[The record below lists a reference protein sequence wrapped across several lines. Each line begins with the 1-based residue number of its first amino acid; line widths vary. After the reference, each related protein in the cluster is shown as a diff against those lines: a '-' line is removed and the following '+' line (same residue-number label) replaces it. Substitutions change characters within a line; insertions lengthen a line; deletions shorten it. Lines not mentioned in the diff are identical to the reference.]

1 MEALLEGM
9 QRNGQGSGGFL
20 TSCEAELQEL
30 MKQIDIMVAHKKSEW
45 EGQTQALEAC
55 LSVREQELSSARA
68 ALQEKYKEV
77 GMLRHQVEDM
87 EKAKQDMV
95 REYEQQLKKF
105 QEELSR
111 LRRSYEKLQKKQL
124 REARGEANKRQGEDQ
139 FEMSRLTRKLEE
151 FRQKSLDWE
160 KQRLLYQQ
168 QVASLEAQRKAL
180 AEQSELIQTQLANR
194 KQILESV
201 ELASRSEIQ
210 HLTSKL
216 ERANDAICA
225 NELEVERLNMRVDDL
240 TENNRIILE
249 DQQRVQEELRQSKK
263 MLEVLQD
270 EKMELRATLQS
281 QEDFID
287 SSKLHQEQ
295 LQKELARVTETL
307 RTKEFLI
314 RSIGRAQ
321 RVVVNGVWRP
331 VTSGVPQGSVLGPVL
346 FNIFINDLDEG
357 IECTL
362 SKFADDTKLGRS
374 VDLLE
379 GRKALQRDLDRLD
392 QGAEVNCMR
401 FNKAKCKVLHL
412 GHSNPMQ
419 RYRLGEEWLENCPVE
434 KDLGVL
440 VDSRLN
446 MSQQCAQVAKKA
458 NSILASIRNSVASRT
473 REVIVPLYSAL
484 VRPHLEYCVQFWA
497 PHYKRDIE
505 VLERVQRRATKLV
518 KGLEQKSYEEHLRE
532 LGLFSLEK
540 WRLRGDL
547 IALYNYLKG
556 GCREVGVGLFSQ
568 VTSDRTRGNGLKLCQ
583 GMFRLDIRKFYFTES
598 VVKHWNRLPREVVE
612 SPSLEVFK
620 RRVDVVLRDMV
631 YWWSWALEERLQEKQ
646 LCSPGL
652 ELEHIL
658 LQLDVAQ
665 KKEQHLQSEV
675 THLENSLVSSNARCV
690 QLSEELDENMKEL
703 QSMEEHHTESKAEI
717 KKLKEQLSQAEQTHS
732 SELEG
737 MKKEISRLTQELH
750 QRDITIASASGSTS
764 DLEQQLRTE
773 IERAERKAVEHRV
786 ILVQLETL
794 RLENRHLSEMLEKM
808 ECGMLEGKDVTLR
821 ALGED
826 YAVELNKL
834 KSENQQLQKDLAEAR
849 AKLELTRRVCQ
860 DEPEGVAQQ
869 IQDEEPEARDVQYR
883 SMQEAQHKHDEQ
895 AERIHHKPDG
905 TIQHHQGEPQR
916 WGAAEIGTV
925 TPETGELSTQTSR
938 KNCME
943 SPALGALLET
953 DSLLHVLDGNK
964 DFADEASKQSI
975 SNDQRE
981 PGPLCP
987 LPTASVGSIAARYL
1001 EEEELRS
1008 HHILECLNAHIEEL
1022 KKESEKI
1029 VRQFE
1034 HRE

>member
-1 MEALLEGM
+1 SFFHS
-9 QRNGQGSGGFL
+9 SGGFL

-124 REARGEANKRQGEDQ
+124 RETREEANKRQGEDQ

-180 AEQSELIQTQLANR
+180 AEQSELIQQTQLANR

-201 ELASRSEIQ
+201 ELASQSEIQ

-240 TENNRIILE
+240 TENNRMILE
-249 DQQRVQEELRQSKK
+249 DQQKVQEELRQSKK

-281 QEDFID
+281 QEDFIE

-307 RTKEFLI
+307 HTKELLI
-314 RSIGRAQ
+314 R
-321 RVVVNGVWRP
+321 
-331 VTSGVPQGSVLGPVL
+331 
-346 FNIFINDLDEG
+346 
-357 IECTL
+357 
-362 SKFADDTKLGRS
+362 
-374 VDLLE
+374 
-379 GRKALQRDLDRLD
+379 
-392 QGAEVNCMR
+392 
-401 FNKAKCKVLHL
+401 
-412 GHSNPMQ
+412 
-419 RYRLGEEWLENCPVE
+419 
-434 KDLGVL
+434 
-440 VDSRLN
+440 
-446 MSQQCAQVAKKA
+446 
-458 NSILASIRNSVASRT
+458 
-473 REVIVPLYSAL
+473 
-484 VRPHLEYCVQFWA
+484 
-497 PHYKRDIE
+497 
-505 VLERVQRRATKLV
+505 
-518 KGLEQKSYEEHLRE
+518 
-532 LGLFSLEK
+532 
-540 WRLRGDL
+540 
-547 IALYNYLKG
+547 
-556 GCREVGVGLFSQ
+556 
-568 VTSDRTRGNGLKLCQ
+568 
-583 GMFRLDIRKFYFTES
+583 
-598 VVKHWNRLPREVVE
+598 
-612 SPSLEVFK
+612 
-620 RRVDVVLRDMV
+620 
-631 YWWSWALEERLQEKQ
+631 ALEERLQEKQ
-646 LCSPGL
+646 LSSPGL
-652 ELEHIL
+652 ELELEHML

-690 QLSEELDENMKEL
+690 QLREELDENIKEL

-737 MKKEISRLTQELH
+737 MKREISRLTQELH

-764 DLEQQLRTE
+764 DLEQRLRTE

-794 RLENRHLSEMLEKM
+794 RLENRHLSEMLEKT
-808 ECGMLEGKDVTLR
+808 ECSMLEGKDVTIR
-821 ALGED
+821 ALSED
-826 YAVELNKL
+826 YAIEINKL

-849 AKLELTRRVCQ
+849 AKLELTRQVCQ
-860 DEPEGVAQQ
+860 DEPKGTAQQ
-869 IQDEEPEARDVQYR
+869 MQDKEPEARDVQYR
-883 SMQEAQHKHDEQ
+883 TAREAQHKHGEQ

-905 TIQHHQGEPQR
+905 TIQHHQGESQG
-916 WGAAEIGTV
+916 WGAAEIGAV
-925 TPETGELSTQTSR
+925 TPGTGELLTQTSR
-938 KNCME
+938 KSCVD
-943 SPALGALLET
+943 SLASGALPGT

-964 DFADEASKQSI
+964 DFADEASKRSI

-981 PGPLCP
+981 SVPLCP

-1029 VRQFE
+1029 VRQFGHQE
-1034 HRE
+1034 

>member
-55 LSVREQELSSARA
+55 LSIREQELSSARA
-68 ALQEKYKEV
+68 ALQERYKEV
-77 GMLRHQVEDM
+77 DMLRHQVEDL

-240 TENNRIILE
+240 TENNRMILE

-295 LQKELARVTETL
+295 LQKELARVAETL
-307 RTKEFLI
+307 RTKELLI
-314 RSIGRAQ
+314 
-321 RVVVNGVWRP
+321 
-331 VTSGVPQGSVLGPVL
+331 
-346 FNIFINDLDEG
+346 
-357 IECTL
+357 
-362 SKFADDTKLGRS
+362 
-374 VDLLE
+374 
-379 GRKALQRDLDRLD
+379 
-392 QGAEVNCMR
+392 
-401 FNKAKCKVLHL
+401 
-412 GHSNPMQ
+412 
-419 RYRLGEEWLENCPVE
+419 
-434 KDLGVL
+434 
-440 VDSRLN
+440 
-446 MSQQCAQVAKKA
+446 
-458 NSILASIRNSVASRT
+458 
-473 REVIVPLYSAL
+473 
-484 VRPHLEYCVQFWA
+484 
-497 PHYKRDIE
+497 
-505 VLERVQRRATKLV
+505 
-518 KGLEQKSYEEHLRE
+518 
-532 LGLFSLEK
+532 
-540 WRLRGDL
+540 
-547 IALYNYLKG
+547 
-556 GCREVGVGLFSQ
+556 
-568 VTSDRTRGNGLKLCQ
+568 
-583 GMFRLDIRKFYFTES
+583 
-598 VVKHWNRLPREVVE
+598 
-612 SPSLEVFK
+612 
-620 RRVDVVLRDMV
+620 
-631 YWWSWALEERLQEKQ
+631 
-646 LCSPGL
+646 
-652 ELEHIL
+652 
-658 LQLDVAQ
+658 
-665 KKEQHLQSEV
+665 
-675 THLENSLVSSNARCV
+675 SLVSSNARCV
-690 QLSEELDENMKEL
+690 QLSEELDENIKEL
-703 QSMEEHHTESKAEI
+703 QSMEEHHTVSKAEI

-737 MKKEISRLTQELH
+737 MKREISRLTQELH

-764 DLEQQLRTE
+764 DLEQRLRTE

-794 RLENRHLSEMLEKM
+794 RLENHHLSEMLEKT
-808 ECGMLEGKDVTLR
+808 ECGMLE
-821 ALGED
+821 
-826 YAVELNKL
+826 
-834 KSENQQLQKDLAEAR
+834 
-849 AKLELTRRVCQ
+849 
-860 DEPEGVAQQ
+860 
-869 IQDEEPEARDVQYR
+869 
-883 SMQEAQHKHDEQ
+883 
-895 AERIHHKPDG
+895 
-905 TIQHHQGEPQR
+905 
-916 WGAAEIGTV
+916 
-925 TPETGELSTQTSR
+925 
-938 KNCME
+938 
-943 SPALGALLET
+943 
-953 DSLLHVLDGNK
+953 
-964 DFADEASKQSI
+964 
-975 SNDQRE
+975 
-981 PGPLCP
+981 CP

-1008 HHILECLNAHIEEL
+1008 QHVLECLNAHIEEL

-1029 VRQFE
+1029 VRQFGHQE
-1034 HRE
+1034 

>member
-9 QRNGQGSGGFL
+9 QRNGQGSSFPSSGGFL

-30 MKQIDIMVAHKKSEW
+30 MKQIDIMVAHKRSEW

-68 ALQEKYKEV
+68 ALEEKYKEV
-77 GMLRHQVEDM
+77 GMLRQQLEDM
-87 EKAKQDMV
+87 ETAKQDLV

-105 QEELSR
+105 QEELAR

-124 REARGEANKRQGEDQ
+124 REAREEANKRQGDDQ

-240 TENNRIILE
+240 TENNRMILE

-307 RTKEFLI
+307 RTKELLI
-314 RSIGRAQ
+314 R
-321 RVVVNGVWRP
+321 
-331 VTSGVPQGSVLGPVL
+331 
-346 FNIFINDLDEG
+346 
-357 IECTL
+357 
-362 SKFADDTKLGRS
+362 
-374 VDLLE
+374 
-379 GRKALQRDLDRLD
+379 
-392 QGAEVNCMR
+392 
-401 FNKAKCKVLHL
+401 
-412 GHSNPMQ
+412 
-419 RYRLGEEWLENCPVE
+419 
-434 KDLGVL
+434 
-440 VDSRLN
+440 
-446 MSQQCAQVAKKA
+446 
-458 NSILASIRNSVASRT
+458 
-473 REVIVPLYSAL
+473 
-484 VRPHLEYCVQFWA
+484 
-497 PHYKRDIE
+497 
-505 VLERVQRRATKLV
+505 
-518 KGLEQKSYEEHLRE
+518 
-532 LGLFSLEK
+532 
-540 WRLRGDL
+540 
-547 IALYNYLKG
+547 
-556 GCREVGVGLFSQ
+556 
-568 VTSDRTRGNGLKLCQ
+568 
-583 GMFRLDIRKFYFTES
+583 
-598 VVKHWNRLPREVVE
+598 
-612 SPSLEVFK
+612 
-620 RRVDVVLRDMV
+620 
-631 YWWSWALEERLQEKQ
+631 ALEERLQEKQ
-646 LCSPGL
+646 LSSPAL

-658 LQLDVAQ
+658 LQLDIAQ

-690 QLSEELDENMKEL
+690 QLSEELAENIKEL

-717 KKLKEQLSQAEQTHS
+717 KKLKEQLSQAEQTHR

-764 DLEQQLRTE
+764 DLERQLRTE

-808 ECGMLEGKDVTLR
+808 EFGMLEEKDVTLR
-821 ALGED
+821 ALSED
-826 YAVELNKL
+826 YAIELNKL

-849 AKLELTRRVCQ
+849 TKLELTTQVCQ
-860 DEPEGVAQQ
+860 DEPEGTAQQ
-869 IQDEEPEARDVQYR
+869 LQSEEPETRDVQYR
-883 SMQEAQHKHDEQ
+883 TARESQHKHDEQ
-895 AERIHHKPDG
+895 TEKIHHKPDKI
-905 TIQHHQGEPQR
+905 IQHHQGEPQR
-916 WGAAEIGTV
+916 WKIQPLPSEVGAVI
-925 TPETGELSTQTSR
+925 PETGELPTQTSR
-938 KNCME
+938 KSCVE
-943 SPALGALLET
+943 SPTPAPGASQGT
-953 DSLLHVLDGNK
+953 DSLLVVLDDSK
-964 DFADEASKQSI
+964 DFPDGASKQSI
-975 SNDQRE
+975 SNHQQE
-981 PGPLCP
+981 SVPLCP

-1008 HHILECLNAHIEEL
+1008 QHILECLDAHIEEL

-1029 VRQFE
+1029 VRHFGHQE
-1034 HRE
+1034 

>member
-55 LSVREQELSSARA
+55 LSAQEQELSSTRA

-77 GMLRHQVEDM
+77 GVLRHQVEDM

-111 LRRSYEKLQKKQL
+111 LRRSYEKLRKKQPRET
-124 REARGEANKRQGEDQ
+124 REAADKRQGEEQ
-139 FEMSRLTRKLEE
+139 FETSRLTRKLEE

-180 AEQSELIQTQLANR
+180 AEQSELIQTQLTNR

-225 NELEVERLNMRVDDL
+225 NELEVERLTMRVDDL
-240 TENNRIILE
+240 TENNRMILE

-287 SSKLHQEQ
+287 SSRLHQEQ

-307 RTKEFLI
+307 RTKELLI
-314 RSIGRAQ
+314 R
-321 RVVVNGVWRP
+321 
-331 VTSGVPQGSVLGPVL
+331 T
-346 FNIFINDLDEG
+346 
-357 IECTL
+357 
-362 SKFADDTKLGRS
+362 
-374 VDLLE
+374 
-379 GRKALQRDLDRLD
+379 
-392 QGAEVNCMR
+392 
-401 FNKAKCKVLHL
+401 
-412 GHSNPMQ
+412 
-419 RYRLGEEWLENCPVE
+419 
-434 KDLGVL
+434 
-440 VDSRLN
+440 
-446 MSQQCAQVAKKA
+446 
-458 NSILASIRNSVASRT
+458 
-473 REVIVPLYSAL
+473 
-484 VRPHLEYCVQFWA
+484 
-497 PHYKRDIE
+497 
-505 VLERVQRRATKLV
+505 
-518 KGLEQKSYEEHLRE
+518 
-532 LGLFSLEK
+532 
-540 WRLRGDL
+540 
-547 IALYNYLKG
+547 
-556 GCREVGVGLFSQ
+556 
-568 VTSDRTRGNGLKLCQ
+568 
-583 GMFRLDIRKFYFTES
+583 
-598 VVKHWNRLPREVVE
+598 
-612 SPSLEVFK
+612 
-620 RRVDVVLRDMV
+620 
-631 YWWSWALEERLQEKQ
+631 LEERLQEKQ
-646 LCSPGL
+646 LSSPGL

-665 KKEQHLQSEV
+665 QKEQHLQAEV

-690 QLSEELDENMKEL
+690 QLSEELDESIKEL
-703 QSMEEHHTESKAEI
+703 QSMEEHRTESKAEI

-732 SELEG
+732 GELEG
-737 MKKEISRLTQELH
+737 MKREISRLTQELH

-764 DLEQQLRTE
+764 DLEQRLRTE
-773 IERAERKAVEHRV
+773 IEKAERKAVEHRV

-794 RLENRHLSEMLEKM
+794 RLENRHLSEMLQQT

-826 YAVELNKL
+826 YAGEVKTLKL
-834 KSENQQLQKDLAEAR
+834 ENQQLRKDLAEAR
-849 AKLELTRRVCQ
+849 AKLALARPTCQ
-860 DEPEGVAQQ
+860 DDPEGAAPQA
-869 IQDEEPEARDVQYR
+869 QDEGPEARDVPHR
-883 SMQEAQHKHDEQ
+883 ATREAQHRHDAQ
-895 AERIHHKPDG
+895 AERMHHKPDG
-905 TIQHHQGEPQR
+905 TVQHHQGEPQKCAEA
-916 WGAAEIGTV
+916 GAV
-925 TPETGELSTQTSR
+925 TPETGELPTQAS
-938 KNCME
+938 KNNCVE
-943 SPALGALLET
+943 SLALGPLLGT

-964 DFADEASKQSI
+964 DSAGEASQQPI
-975 SNDQRE
+975 SNDQGE
-981 PGPLCP
+981 SVPLCP

-1008 HHILECLNAHIEEL
+1008 HHILECLNAHLEEL

-1029 VRQFE
+1029 VRQFGPQE
-1034 HRE
+1034 

>member
-45 EGQTQALEAC
+45 ETQTQALEAC
-55 LSVREQELSSARA
+55 LSVREQELASARA
-68 ALQEKYKEV
+68 ALQEKSKEV
-77 GMLRHQVEDM
+77 GMLRHQVEDI

-95 REYEQQLKKF
+95 KEYEQQLKKF

-124 REARGEANKRQGEDQ
+124 REARGEANKRQGDDQ
-139 FEMSRLTRKLEE
+139 FEISRLTRKLEE

-180 AEQSELIQTQLANR
+180 AEQSELIQQTQLANR

-225 NELEVERLNMRVDDL
+225 NELEVERLNMIVDDL
-240 TENNRIILE
+240 TLNNRMILE

-281 QEDFID
+281 QEYFID

-307 RTKEFLI
+307 HTKE
-314 RSIGRAQ
+314 
-321 RVVVNGVWRP
+321 
-331 VTSGVPQGSVLGPVL
+331 
-346 FNIFINDLDEG
+346 
-357 IECTL
+357 
-362 SKFADDTKLGRS
+362 
-374 VDLLE
+374 LL
-379 GRKALQRDLDRLD
+379 
-392 QGAEVNCMR
+392 
-401 FNKAKCKVLHL
+401 
-412 GHSNPMQ
+412 
-419 RYRLGEEWLENCPVE
+419 
-434 KDLGVL
+434 
-440 VDSRLN
+440 
-446 MSQQCAQVAKKA
+446 
-458 NSILASIRNSVASRT
+458 
-473 REVIVPLYSAL
+473 
-484 VRPHLEYCVQFWA
+484 
-497 PHYKRDIE
+497 
-505 VLERVQRRATKLV
+505 
-518 KGLEQKSYEEHLRE
+518 
-532 LGLFSLEK
+532 
-540 WRLRGDL
+540 
-547 IALYNYLKG
+547 
-556 GCREVGVGLFSQ
+556 
-568 VTSDRTRGNGLKLCQ
+568 
-583 GMFRLDIRKFYFTES
+583 
-598 VVKHWNRLPREVVE
+598 NR
-612 SPSLEVFK
+612 
-620 RRVDVVLRDMV
+620 
-631 YWWSWALEERLQEKQ
+631 ALEEHLQEKQ
-646 LCSPGL
+646 LSSPGL

-690 QLSEELDENMKEL
+690 QLSEELDENIKEL

-717 KKLKEQLSQAEQTHS
+717 KK
-732 SELEG
+732 
-737 MKKEISRLTQELH
+737 
-750 QRDITIASASGSTS
+750 
-764 DLEQQLRTE
+764 
-773 IERAERKAVEHRV
+773 
-786 ILVQLETL
+786 
-794 RLENRHLSEMLEKM
+794 
-808 ECGMLEGKDVTLR
+808 GKDVTLR
-821 ALGED
+821 ALSED

-834 KSENQQLQKDLAEAR
+834 KSENQQLRKDLAETR
-849 AKLELTRRVCQ
+849 AKLELTRQVCQ
-860 DEPEGVAQQ
+860 DEPEGTAQQ
-869 IQDEEPEARDVQYR
+869 MQDEEPEARDVQYR
-883 SMQEAQHKHDEQ
+883 TTWEAQHKHDEQ
-895 AERIHHKPDG
+895 AERIYHKPDG
-905 TIQHHQGEPQR
+905 TVQHHQGAPQR

-925 TPETGELSTQTSR
+925 TPETGELPTQTTK

-943 SPALGALLET
+943 SLALGALLGM

-975 SNDQRE
+975 SNHQRE
-981 PGPLCP
+981 SVPLCP

-1008 HHILECLNAHIEEL
+1008 QHILECLNAHIEEL

-1029 VRQFE
+1029 VRQFGHQE
-1034 HRE
+1034 

>member
-30 MKQIDIMVAHKKSEW
+30 MKQIDIMVAHKKTEW

-55 LSVREQELSSARA
+55 LSVREQELSSARV

-77 GMLRHQVEDM
+77 DMLRHQVEDM
-87 EKAKQDMV
+87 EKAKLDMA

-124 REARGEANKRQGEDQ
+124 REARGEASKGQGEDH
-139 FEMSRLTRKLEE
+139 FEISRLTRKLEE

-240 TENNRIILE
+240 TKNNRMILE

-295 LQKELARVTETL
+295 LQSELARATETL
-307 RTKEFLI
+307 CTKELLI
-314 RSIGRAQ
+314 R
-321 RVVVNGVWRP
+321 
-331 VTSGVPQGSVLGPVL
+331 
-346 FNIFINDLDEG
+346 
-357 IECTL
+357 
-362 SKFADDTKLGRS
+362 
-374 VDLLE
+374 
-379 GRKALQRDLDRLD
+379 
-392 QGAEVNCMR
+392 
-401 FNKAKCKVLHL
+401 
-412 GHSNPMQ
+412 
-419 RYRLGEEWLENCPVE
+419 
-434 KDLGVL
+434 
-440 VDSRLN
+440 
-446 MSQQCAQVAKKA
+446 
-458 NSILASIRNSVASRT
+458 
-473 REVIVPLYSAL
+473 
-484 VRPHLEYCVQFWA
+484 
-497 PHYKRDIE
+497 
-505 VLERVQRRATKLV
+505 
-518 KGLEQKSYEEHLRE
+518 
-532 LGLFSLEK
+532 
-540 WRLRGDL
+540 
-547 IALYNYLKG
+547 
-556 GCREVGVGLFSQ
+556 
-568 VTSDRTRGNGLKLCQ
+568 
-583 GMFRLDIRKFYFTES
+583 
-598 VVKHWNRLPREVVE
+598 
-612 SPSLEVFK
+612 
-620 RRVDVVLRDMV
+620 
-631 YWWSWALEERLQEKQ
+631 ALEERLQEKQ
-646 LCSPGL
+646 LSSPGL

-658 LQLDVAQ
+658 LQLDIAQ
-665 KKEQHLQSEV
+665 EKEQHLQSEV
-675 THLENSLVSSNARCV
+675 THLESSLVSSNARCV
-690 QLSEELDENMKEL
+690 QLSEELDENIKEL

-737 MKKEISRLTQELH
+737 MKREISRLTQELH

-764 DLEQQLRTE
+764 DLEQRLRTE

-794 RLENRHLSEMLEKM
+794 RLENRHLSEMLKKA
-808 ECGMLEGKDVTLR
+808 ECGILEEKDVRTLT
-821 ALGED
+821 ED
-826 YAVELNKL
+826 YAAEIKKL
-834 KSENQQLQKDLAEAR
+834 KSENQQLRKDLAEAR
-849 AKLELTRRVCQ
+849 GKLELPWQVCQ
-860 DEPEGVAQQ
+860 DEPEGTPQQ
-869 IQDEEPEARDVQYR
+869 MQGGESEAKDVQHR
-883 SMQEAQHKHDEQ
+883 TTQEAQHKHNEQ
-895 AERIHHKPDG
+895 AERAHRQPG
-905 TIQHHQGEPQR
+905 GSVQHHQGELQR
-916 WGAAEIGTV
+916 CGTDEIRTV
-925 TPETGELSTQTSR
+925 TPEMGELPTQTSR
-938 KNCME
+938 KNSME
-943 SPALGALLET
+943 SHSLGILPGMV
-953 DSLLHVLDGNK
+953 SLFHVLDGNK
-964 DFADEASKQSI
+964 DFADEASQQSI
-975 SNDQRE
+975 SNHQRE
-981 PGPLCP
+981 SVPLYP

-1008 HHILECLNAHIEEL
+1008 QHILECLNAHVEEL

-1029 VRQFE
+1029 VRQFGHQE
-1034 HRE
+1034 

>member
-1 MEALLEGM
+1 MEGLLEGM
-9 QRNGQGSGGFL
+9 QRNGLGSGGFL

-77 GMLRHQVEDM
+77 GMLHHQVEDM

-180 AEQSELIQTQLANR
+180 TEQSELIQQTQLANR

-201 ELASRSEIQ
+201 ELASQSEIQ

-240 TENNRIILE
+240 TENNRMILE

-295 LQKELARVTETL
+295 LQKELARLTETL
-307 RTKEFLI
+307 HTKECLI
-314 RSIGRAQ
+314 R
-321 RVVVNGVWRP
+321 
-331 VTSGVPQGSVLGPVL
+331 
-346 FNIFINDLDEG
+346 
-357 IECTL
+357 
-362 SKFADDTKLGRS
+362 
-374 VDLLE
+374 
-379 GRKALQRDLDRLD
+379 
-392 QGAEVNCMR
+392 
-401 FNKAKCKVLHL
+401 
-412 GHSNPMQ
+412 
-419 RYRLGEEWLENCPVE
+419 
-434 KDLGVL
+434 
-440 VDSRLN
+440 
-446 MSQQCAQVAKKA
+446 
-458 NSILASIRNSVASRT
+458 
-473 REVIVPLYSAL
+473 
-484 VRPHLEYCVQFWA
+484 
-497 PHYKRDIE
+497 
-505 VLERVQRRATKLV
+505 
-518 KGLEQKSYEEHLRE
+518 
-532 LGLFSLEK
+532 
-540 WRLRGDL
+540 
-547 IALYNYLKG
+547 
-556 GCREVGVGLFSQ
+556 
-568 VTSDRTRGNGLKLCQ
+568 
-583 GMFRLDIRKFYFTES
+583 
-598 VVKHWNRLPREVVE
+598 
-612 SPSLEVFK
+612 
-620 RRVDVVLRDMV
+620 
-631 YWWSWALEERLQEKQ
+631 ALEERLQEKQ
-646 LCSPGL
+646 LSFPGL

-675 THLENSLVSSNARCV
+675 TQLEDSLVSSNARCV
-690 QLSEELDENMKEL
+690 QLSEELHENIKEL

-717 KKLKEQLSQAEQTHS
+717 KK
-732 SELEG
+732 
-737 MKKEISRLTQELH
+737 
-750 QRDITIASASGSTS
+750 
-764 DLEQQLRTE
+764 
-773 IERAERKAVEHRV
+773 V

-794 RLENRHLSEMLEKM
+794 RLENRHLSEMLEKT
-808 ECGMLEGKDVTLR
+808 ECGVLEGKDVTLR
-821 ALGED
+821 ALSED

-834 KSENQQLQKDLAEAR
+834 KSENQKLQKDLAEAR
-849 AKLELTRRVCQ
+849 AKLELTRQVCQ
-860 DEPEGVAQQ
+860 DEPKGTAQQ
-869 IQDEEPEARDVQYR
+869 MQDEEPEARDVQYR
-883 SMQEAQHKHDEQ
+883 TTCEAQHTHDEQ
-895 AERIHHKPDG
+895 AERMPHKPDG
-905 TIQHHQGEPQR
+905 TIEHHQGEPQR
-916 WGAAEIGTV
+916 WEAAKIGTV
-925 TPETGELSTQTSR
+925 TPETGELPTQTSR

-943 SPALGALLET
+943 SLALGALLGT
-953 DSLLHVLDGNK
+953 DSLLHVPDGNK
-964 DFADEASKQSI
+964 DFADGASKQSI
-975 SNDQRE
+975 SNDQSE
-981 PGPLCP
+981 SVPLCP

-1008 HHILECLNAHIEEL
+1008 QHILQCLNAHIEEL

-1029 VRQFE
+1029 MRQFG
-1034 HRE
+1034 HQQ

>member
-9 QRNGQGSGGFL
+9 QRNGQGSFFHSSGGFL

-55 LSVREQELSSARA
+55 LSIREQELSSARA

-307 RTKEFLI
+307 HTKEFLI
-314 RSIGRAQ
+314 R
-321 RVVVNGVWRP
+321 
-331 VTSGVPQGSVLGPVL
+331 
-346 FNIFINDLDEG
+346 
-357 IECTL
+357 
-362 SKFADDTKLGRS
+362 
-374 VDLLE
+374 
-379 GRKALQRDLDRLD
+379 
-392 QGAEVNCMR
+392 
-401 FNKAKCKVLHL
+401 
-412 GHSNPMQ
+412 
-419 RYRLGEEWLENCPVE
+419 
-434 KDLGVL
+434 
-440 VDSRLN
+440 
-446 MSQQCAQVAKKA
+446 
-458 NSILASIRNSVASRT
+458 
-473 REVIVPLYSAL
+473 
-484 VRPHLEYCVQFWA
+484 
-497 PHYKRDIE
+497 
-505 VLERVQRRATKLV
+505 
-518 KGLEQKSYEEHLRE
+518 
-532 LGLFSLEK
+532 
-540 WRLRGDL
+540 
-547 IALYNYLKG
+547 
-556 GCREVGVGLFSQ
+556 
-568 VTSDRTRGNGLKLCQ
+568 
-583 GMFRLDIRKFYFTES
+583 
-598 VVKHWNRLPREVVE
+598 
-612 SPSLEVFK
+612 
-620 RRVDVVLRDMV
+620 
-631 YWWSWALEERLQEKQ
+631 ALEERLQEKQ
-646 LCSPGL
+646 LYSPGL
-652 ELEHIL
+652 ELKHIL

-764 DLEQQLRTE
+764 DLEQRLRTE

-849 AKLELTRRVCQ
+849 AKLELTRQVCQ
-860 DEPEGVAQQ
+860 DEPEGAAQQ

-883 SMQEAQHKHDEQ
+883 STQEAQHEHDEQ

-916 WGAAEIGTV
+916 WRAAEIGTV
-925 TPETGELSTQTSR
+925 TPETGELPTQTSR

-943 SPALGALLET
+943 SPALGALLGT

-981 PGPLCP
+981 PVPLCP

-1034 HRE
+1034 HQE

>member
-68 ALQEKYKEV
+68 ALQEKSKEV

-87 EKAKQDMV
+87 EKARQDMV

-124 REARGEANKRQGEDQ
+124 RETREEANKRQGEDQ

-225 NELEVERLNMRVDDL
+225 NELEVERLSMRVDDL
-240 TENNRIILE
+240 TENNRMILE

-307 RTKEFLI
+307 HTKELLI
-314 RSIGRAQ
+314 R
-321 RVVVNGVWRP
+321 
-331 VTSGVPQGSVLGPVL
+331 
-346 FNIFINDLDEG
+346 
-357 IECTL
+357 
-362 SKFADDTKLGRS
+362 
-374 VDLLE
+374 
-379 GRKALQRDLDRLD
+379 
-392 QGAEVNCMR
+392 
-401 FNKAKCKVLHL
+401 
-412 GHSNPMQ
+412 
-419 RYRLGEEWLENCPVE
+419 
-434 KDLGVL
+434 
-440 VDSRLN
+440 
-446 MSQQCAQVAKKA
+446 
-458 NSILASIRNSVASRT
+458 
-473 REVIVPLYSAL
+473 
-484 VRPHLEYCVQFWA
+484 
-497 PHYKRDIE
+497 
-505 VLERVQRRATKLV
+505 
-518 KGLEQKSYEEHLRE
+518 
-532 LGLFSLEK
+532 
-540 WRLRGDL
+540 
-547 IALYNYLKG
+547 
-556 GCREVGVGLFSQ
+556 
-568 VTSDRTRGNGLKLCQ
+568 
-583 GMFRLDIRKFYFTES
+583 
-598 VVKHWNRLPREVVE
+598 
-612 SPSLEVFK
+612 
-620 RRVDVVLRDMV
+620 
-631 YWWSWALEERLQEKQ
+631 ALEERLQEKQ
-646 LCSPGL
+646 LSSPGL

-690 QLSEELDENMKEL
+690 QLSEELDENIKEL
-703 QSMEEHHTESKAEI
+703 QSMEERHTESKAEI

-737 MKKEISRLTQELH
+737 MKREISRLTQELH
-750 QRDITIASASGSTS
+750 QRDIAIASASGSTS
-764 DLEQQLRTE
+764 DLEQRLRTE

-794 RLENRHLSEMLEKM
+794 RLENRHLSEMLEKT

-821 ALGED
+821 ALSED

-834 KSENQQLQKDLAEAR
+834 KSENQQLRKDLAEAQ
-849 AKLELTRRVCQ
+849 AKLELTRQVSQ
-860 DEPEGVAQQ
+860 DEPKDTAQQ
-869 IQDEEPEARDVQYR
+869 MQDEEPEARDVQYR
-883 SMQEAQHKHDEQ
+883 STQEAQHKHDEQ

-905 TIQHHQGEPQR
+905 TIQHRQGDPQR
-916 WGAAEIGTV
+916 QGAAEIGTV
-925 TPETGELSTQTSR
+925 TPETGELPTQTSR
-938 KNCME
+938 KNCAE
-943 SPALGALLET
+943 SLALGALLGT

-964 DFADEASKQSI
+964 DFAEASSKQSV

-981 PGPLCP
+981 SVPLCG

-1008 HHILECLNAHIEEL
+1008 HRVLECLNAHIEEL

-1029 VRQFE
+1029 VRQFGHQE
-1034 HRE
+1034 

>member
-9 QRNGQGSGGFL
+9 QRNEQGSGGFL

-45 EGQTQALEAC
+45 ETQTQALEAC
-55 LSVREQELSSARA
+55 LSVREQELASARA

-77 GMLRHQVEDM
+77 GMLRHQVEDI

-95 REYEQQLKKF
+95 KEYEQQLKKF

-124 REARGEANKRQGEDQ
+124 REARGEANKRQGDDQ
-139 FEMSRLTRKLEE
+139 FEISRLTRKLEE

-180 AEQSELIQTQLANR
+180 AEQSELIQQTQLANR

-225 NELEVERLNMRVDDL
+225 NELEVERLNMVVDDL
-240 TENNRIILE
+240 TVNNRMILE

-295 LQKELARVTETL
+295 LQKELARLTETL
-307 RTKEFLI
+307 HTKE
-314 RSIGRAQ
+314 
-321 RVVVNGVWRP
+321 
-331 VTSGVPQGSVLGPVL
+331 
-346 FNIFINDLDEG
+346 
-357 IECTL
+357 
-362 SKFADDTKLGRS
+362 
-374 VDLLE
+374 LL
-379 GRKALQRDLDRLD
+379 
-392 QGAEVNCMR
+392 
-401 FNKAKCKVLHL
+401 
-412 GHSNPMQ
+412 
-419 RYRLGEEWLENCPVE
+419 
-434 KDLGVL
+434 
-440 VDSRLN
+440 
-446 MSQQCAQVAKKA
+446 
-458 NSILASIRNSVASRT
+458 
-473 REVIVPLYSAL
+473 
-484 VRPHLEYCVQFWA
+484 
-497 PHYKRDIE
+497 
-505 VLERVQRRATKLV
+505 
-518 KGLEQKSYEEHLRE
+518 
-532 LGLFSLEK
+532 
-540 WRLRGDL
+540 
-547 IALYNYLKG
+547 
-556 GCREVGVGLFSQ
+556 
-568 VTSDRTRGNGLKLCQ
+568 
-583 GMFRLDIRKFYFTES
+583 
-598 VVKHWNRLPREVVE
+598 NR
-612 SPSLEVFK
+612 
-620 RRVDVVLRDMV
+620 
-631 YWWSWALEERLQEKQ
+631 ALEEHLQEKQ
-646 LCSPGL
+646 LSSPGL

-690 QLSEELDENMKEL
+690 QLSEELDENIKEL

-717 KKLKEQLSQAEQTHS
+717 KKLKEQLIQAEQTHS

-737 MKKEISRLTQELH
+737 MKREISRLTQELH

-764 DLEQQLRTE
+764 DLEQRLRTE

-794 RLENRHLSEMLEKM
+794 RLENRHLSEMLETT

-821 ALGED
+821 AFSED

-834 KSENQQLQKDLAEAR
+834 KSENQQLRKDLAEAR
-849 AKLELTRRVCQ
+849 AKLELTWQVCQ
-860 DEPEGVAQQ
+860 DEPEGIAQQ
-869 IQDEEPEARDVQYR
+869 MQDEEPEARDVQYR
-883 SMQEAQHKHDEQ
+883 TTWEAQHKHDEQ
-895 AERIHHKPDG
+895 AERIYHKPDG
-905 TIQHHQGEPQR
+905 TVQHHQGEPQR
-916 WGAAEIGTV
+916 WGAAEVGTV
-925 TPETGELSTQTSR
+925 TPEMGELPTQTTK

-943 SPALGALLET
+943 SLALGALLGT

-975 SNDQRE
+975 SNHQRE
-981 PGPLCP
+981 SVPSCP

-1008 HHILECLNAHIEEL
+1008 QRILECLNAHIEEL

-1029 VRQFE
+1029 VRQFGHQE
-1034 HRE
+1034 